1 MIEKL
6 NLVVMTPRWR
16 RIFFSFLLTA
26 AAFAGLAAAISSSRA
41 TDQAGSSNQNDSA
54 KIAPWVVEHTTNGQR
69 AEFIVVL
76 ADQADLSGAARLRA
90 KTDKGRFVHDAL
102 RKKAQT
108 TQGPILQWLRERGIE
123 HRSFYIVNALWVKG
137 DRALAEALAAR
148 NDVARV
154 EGNPRIQN
162 FPQGLRAIESPSRPN
177 SPETV
182 EPGIDY
188 THAPQVWALGHTG
201 EGIVVAGADTGFRWT
216 HNAIKPHYRGWD
228 GVTADH
234 DYNWHDSIHDSSDNP
249 CGNDSPFPCDD
260 TGHGTHTIGI
270 AIGDDGAGNQ
280 IGMAP
285 GAQCIGC
292 RNMDEG
298 VGTPARYI
306 ECMEFFLAP
315 YPVGGDPSEGDPTKA
330 PDLTTN
336 SWVCPTDEGCSPD
349 TLQSA
354 VEGQRA
360 AGIEMVAGAGNNG
373 GDCGG
378 VKYPPAIYD
387 ASYTVGALNTGTD
400 TLAFFSSRGPVTV
413 DGSNRLKPD
422 ITAPGTNNRS
432 SYYTS
437 DDSYVLLSGTSMATP
452 HIAGSVAL
460 LWSARP
466 ELRPDLV
473 ATEGTL
479 NSGAVHINSSE
490 CGDPGPPNNVYGW
503 GRVDVFAAV
512 NTNWTPTP
520 TPTPTPP
527 PRIKV
532 NVSVTPTEI
541 SEGDTATFTVTASST
556 VTRSITVGY
565 AMSGSA
571 TNGTDYTLSGR
582 PNQVRIPAG
591 QSSATVTLTSQL
603 DQVTEGT
610 ETAIITLQRGRG
622 YKLGPNKEATL
633 SIIESR

>member
-1 MIEKL
+1 MIKKL

-16 RIFFSFLLTA
+16 RILFSFLLA
-26 AAFAGLAAAISSSRA
+26 AAAVAGLAAISSSRA
-41 TDQAGSSNQNDSA
+41 TDQTVSA
-54 KIAPWVVEHTTNGQR
+54 KIAPWVVEHTANGLR

-76 ADQADLSGAARLRA
+76 ADQADLSGAALLRA
-90 KTDKGRFVHDAL
+90 RLDKGRFVRDTL
-102 RKKAQT
+102 WNQAQT
-108 TQGPILQWLRERGIE
+108 TQGPILQWLRDRGIE

-137 DRALAEALAAR
+137 DRAVAQALAAR
-148 NDVARV
+148 TDVARV

-162 FPQGLRAIESPSRPN
+162 FPQGLRAIESPSQPN

-182 EPGIDY
+182 EPGINY
-188 THAPQVWALGHTG
+188 THAPQVWATGHTG

-234 DYNWHDSIHDSSDNP
+234 DYNWHDSIHDSSGNP

-260 TGHGTHTIGI
+260 AGHGTHTIGT

-285 GAQCIGC
+285 GAKCIGC

-298 VGTPARYI
+298 AGTPARYI

-315 YPVGGDPSEGDPTKA
+315 YPVGGDPSQGDPTKA

-336 SWVCPTDEGCSPD
+336 SWVCPPDEGCSPD

-373 GDCGG
+373 SDCSTLI
-378 VKYPPAIYD
+378 YPPAIYD
-387 ASYTVGALNTGTD
+387 ASYTVGALITGTD
-400 TLAFFSSRGPVTV
+400 TIAPFSSRGPVTV

-422 ITAPGTNNRS
+422 ITAPGTNTRS
-432 SYYTS
+432 SYNTS
-437 DDSYVLLSGTSMATP
+437 DDAYVFLSGTSMATP

-466 ELRPDLV
+466 ELRTDLE

-479 NSGAVHINSSE
+479 NNAAVDINSSE
-490 CGDPGPPNNVYGW
+490 CGTGSPNSVYGW
-503 GRVDVFAAV
+503 GRVDVFAAL
-512 NTNWTPTP
+512 TSGTPTP

-527 PRIKV
+527 PPIR
-532 NVSVTPTEI
+532 VSVSVNPTEI
-541 SEGDTATFTVTASST
+541 SEGETATYTVTASAP
-556 VTRSITVGY
+556 VTRTITVGY
-565 AMSGSA
+565 AMTGTA
-571 TNGTDYTLSGR
+571 ANGTDYTLSGR
-582 PNQVRIPAG
+582 PNQVKIPAG
-591 QSSATVTLTSQL
+591 QSSATVTLTSVL

-610 ETAIITLQRGRG
+610 ETAILTLQRGRG
-622 YKLGPNKEATL
+622 YKLGLNREATL

>member
-1 MIEKL
+1 MIKKL
-6 NLVVMTPRWR
+6 TLAVMTPRWR

-26 AAFAGLAAAISSSRA
+26 AGLAGLAAISSLRA
-41 TDQAGSSNQNDSA
+41 TDQAGSPNQNDPA
-54 KIAPWVVEHTTNGQR
+54 KIAPWVVEQTANGHR

-76 ADQADLSGAARLRA
+76 ADQADLSGAAMLRA
-90 KTDKGRFVHDAL
+90 KTDKGRFVRDAL
-102 RKKAQT
+102 WNKAQT

-123 HRSFYIVNALWVKG
+123 HRSFYLVNALWVKA
-137 DRALAEALAAR
+137 DRAVAEALAVR
-148 NDVARV
+148 TDVARV

-162 FPQGLRAIESPSRPN
+162 FPQGLHAIESPTN

-188 THAPQVWALGHTG
+188 THAPLVWATGHTG

-216 HNAIKPHYRGWD
+216 HNAIKPHYRGWN
-228 GVTADH
+228 GVTANH
-234 DYNWHDSIHDSSDNP
+234 DYNWHDSIHDSSGNP

-260 TGHGTHTIGI
+260 AGHGTHTIGT

-285 GAQCIGC
+285 GAKCIGC

-298 VGTPARYI
+298 TGTPARYI

-315 YPVGGDPSEGDPTKA
+315 YPVGGDPSQGDPTKA
-330 PDLTTN
+330 PDVTTN
-336 SWVCPTDEGCSPD
+336 SWVCPPDEGCSPD

-373 GDCGG
+373 SDCSTIF
-378 VKYPPAIYD
+378 YPPAIYD
-387 ASYTVGALNTGTD
+387 ASYTVGALITGSD
-400 TLAFFSSRGPVTV
+400 VIAGFSSRGPVTV

-422 ITAPGTNNRS
+422 ITAPGTSVRS
-432 SYYTS
+432 SYNTS
-437 DDSYVLLSGTSMATP
+437 DSAYAILSGTSMATP

-466 ELRPDLV
+466 ELRPDLE

-479 NSGAVHINSSE
+479 NNAAVDIDSSE
-490 CGDPGPPNNVYGW
+490 CGSGTPNNVYGW
-503 GRVDVFAAV
+503 GRVDVFAAL
-512 NTNWTPTP
+512 TSGTPTP
-520 TPTPTPP
+520 TPTPTPVP
-527 PRIKV
+527 IKV
-532 NVSVTPTEI
+532 KVSVNPTEI
-541 SEGDTATFTVTASST
+541 SEGETATYSVTASAT
-556 VTRSITVGY
+556 VSRSITVGY
-565 AMSGSA
+565 VMGGTA
-571 TNGTDYTLSGR
+571 TNGPDYTLSGT
-582 PNQVRIPAG
+582 PNQVTIPAG
-591 QSSATVTLTSQL
+591 QSSAAVTLTSVL

-610 ETAIITLQRGRG
+610 ETAIMKLQRGRG
-622 YKLGPNKEATL
+622 YKVAKEKQATL